1 MKTHFAGLDIGGS
14 TIKCM
19 LVDAAGQADGPII
32 EVKSHVKD
40 GYRKTFAQAR
50 EAMAR
55 LAENAGITVD
65 GIAAIGLD
73 VPAPCSNGVVWGK
86 ANLGE
91 DWVGTDIRGEFSRE
105 TGKPVF
111 MTNDCNAAAFG
122 EWMYR
127 PEHDGGLLYV
137 APGTGL
143 GGGLVLPGGILY
155 EGNTGLALEVGDLS
169 VPRFEDGE
177 LPIDGRGRS
186 GCMEAWVSLMALRR
200 QLGKA
205 LARPENASH
214 PLAQS
219 PAPIEEKAFKLRDF
233 AEQGDALALSIFA
246 LQANVLG
253 HGLGDLASILD
264 PGLIAIGGGLSE
276 TGFRD
281 WFIGEVRKGFAERAM
296 APYQRCPIPPHQP
309 TTLIEW
315 ATGGDGAA
323 AYGSARKAMQLVA
336 DQRPGL

>member
-19 LVDAAGQADGPII
+19 LVDAAGAPSGGIV
-32 EVKSHVKD
+32 EVPSFVKE
-40 GYRKTFAQAR
+40 GYRRTFGQLR
-50 EAMAR
+50 EAMEK
-55 LAENAGITVD
+55 LAANSGIQAND
-65 GIAAIGLD
+65 IAAVGLD

-86 ANLGE
+86 ANLAE
-91 DWVGTDIRGEFSRE
+91 DWVGTDIRGEFSKE
-105 TGKPVF
+105 VGVPVF

-127 PEHDGGLLYV
+127 PEHSAGLLYV

-143 GGGLVLPGGILY
+143 GGGLVLPGGHLY
-155 EGNTGLALEVGDLS
+155 EGSNGLALEVGDLS

-177 LPIDGRGRS
+177 LPVDGRGRL
-186 GCMEAWVSLMALRR
+186 GCLEGWVSLMALRR

-205 LARPENASH
+205 LAKPENAQH
-214 PLAQS
+214 PLAIS
-219 PAPIEEKAFKLRDF
+219 ADPIEAKAFKLRNF
-233 AEQGDALALSIFA
+233 AEDGDALALSIFA

-264 PGLIAIGGGLSE
+264 PGLITIGGGLSE
-276 TGFRD
+276 TSFRD
-281 WFIGEVRKGFAERAM
+281 WFLGEVKKGFAERAM
-296 APYQRCPIPPHQP
+296 LPYQRCPLPPHEP
-309 TTLIEW
+309 TTRIEW
-315 ATGGDGAA
+315 AIGGDGAA

-336 DQRPGL
+336 EAHLHA

>member
-19 LVDAAGQADGPII
+19 LVDAAGETCGGIV
-32 EVKSHVKD
+32 EVRSFVKE
-40 GYRKTFAQAR
+40 GYRRTFVQLR
-50 EAMAR
+50 EAMSQ
-55 LAENAGITVD
+55 LAQNAGISVD
-65 GIAAIGLD
+65 GIAAVGLD
-73 VPAPCSNGVVWGK
+73 VPAPCSNGVVWGR
-86 ANLGE
+86 ANLAD
-91 DWVGTDIRGEFSRE
+91 DWVGTDIRGEFSKDA
-105 TGKPVF
+105 GVPVF

-127 PEHDGGLLYV
+127 PDHDGGLLYV

-143 GGGLVLPGGILY
+143 GGGLVLPGGLLY
-155 EGNTGLALEVGDLS
+155 EGNNGLALEVGDLS

-177 LPIDGRGRS
+177 LPVDGRGRS
-186 GCMEAWVSLMALRR
+186 GCLEGWVSLMALRR

-205 LARPENASH
+205 LAKPENAQH
-214 PLAQS
+214 PLALS
-219 PAPIEEKAFKLRDF
+219 DAPIEEKAFKVRDF
-233 AEQGDALALSIFA
+233 AEHGDALALSIFA

-296 APYQRCPIPPHQP
+296 LPYQRCPLPPHEP
-309 TTLIEW
+309 TTRIEW
-315 ATGGDGAA
+315 AIGGDGAA
-323 AYGSARKAMQLVA
+323 AYGSARKAMQLVLGE
-336 DQRPGL
+336 RGHG